1 MKMFAAFLRILT
13 VGLIA
18 LPLAATALAQDAK
31 PAGDPVSG
39 KKLFL
44 AVGCYQCHGTAGQGG
59 GRAGPRL
66 APNPLPAGLIL
77 RQLRRPAGNMPVY
90 TTVDLSDAQAGDIIA
105 YLQSIKPGKLAKD
118 IPLLN
123 NK

>member
-1 MKMFAAFLRILT
+1 MKMIAAFLRILT
-13 VGLIA
+13 VGLIV
-18 LPLAATALAQDAK
+18 LPLAATALAQDTK
-31 PAGDPVSG
+31 PAGDPVNG

-44 AVGCYQCHGTAGQGG
+44 TIGCYQCHGTVGQGG
-59 GRAGPRL
+59 GRAGPKL
-66 APNPLPAGLIL
+66 APNPLPANLIL
-77 RQLRRPAGNMPVY
+77 RQLRRPAANMPVY